1 MARVRTAAATGAVL
15 AVVAGASGWAVT
27 NGRAAAGP
35 PPVTSVAT
43 GTAEVVRTDVA
54 ERHQVAGTLSHTGDY
69 DVVAA
74 APGTLTRLPAVGA
87 VIERG
92 DAAYEVDGSPVVL
105 LYGARPA
112 WRPFAVGMTDGADV
126 RQLETGLA
134 GLGHGSGL
142 TVDRHF
148 SAATARA
155 VRRWQRAMH
164 LPVTGTVPLGQV
176 VFAPGA
182 VRIAGHDVD
191 VAEQVQPGAPVE
203 HGTGVG
209 RAVTMAVAPRDLP
222 TVQVGQRVVVTLPD
236 GTTQPGRIAT
246 VGAVA
251 EAAPTTEGGNGNGGN
266 GGPDDTG
273 PTVPVTV
280 AVTGTIRGFI
290 DQAEVQV
297 AVADRTRAGVLA
309 VPITALRAVPGGT
322 YEVVVTSG
330 GTTRH
335 VPVETGLFDE
345 TTGMA
350 EVEGPGLA
358 EGQKVEV
365 PRDGA

>member
-1 MARVRTAAATGAVL
+1 VTSRARTAAATGAVL

-27 NGRAAAGP
+27 NGRAADGP
-35 PPVTSVAT
+35 PPVASVST
-43 GTAEVVRTDVA
+43 GTADVVRTDIA
-54 ERHQVAGTLSHTGDY
+54 ERHQVAGTLGHVGAY

-74 APGTLTRLPAVGA
+74 APGTLTRLPPVTS
-87 VIERG
+87 VVERG
-92 DAAYEVDGSPVVL
+92 EAAYEVDGSPVVL

-112 WRPFAVGMTDGADV
+112 WRPFAAGMADGADV
-126 RQLETGLA
+126 RQLETGLRD
-134 GLGHGSGL
+134 LGYGAGL

-155 VRRWQRAMH
+155 VRRWQRAAR

-182 VRIAGHDVD
+182 VRIAGHDLD
-191 VAEQVQPGAPVE
+191 VAEQVQPGTLVE

-209 RAVTMAVAPRDLP
+209 RAVTIDVEPQRLP
-222 TVQVGQRVVVTLPD
+222 SVRVGQRVLVTLPD
-236 GTTQPGRIAT
+236 GTTQPGRIAA

-251 EAAPTTEGGNGNGGN
+251 EAAPDASPGN
-266 GGPDDTG
+266 GGPDDSL

-280 AVTGTIRGFI
+280 AVQGAIRGFI

-297 AVADRTRAGVLA
+297 SITDRANAGVLA
-309 VPITALRAVPGGT
+309 VPITALRALPGGR
-322 YEVVVTSG
+322 YEVVVVSG
-330 GTTRH
+330 GTSRH

-350 EVEGPGLA
+350 EVTGPGLA

>member
-1 MARVRTAAATGAVL
+1 VTARTRAAAATGAVL

-27 NGRAAAGP
+27 NGRSAAGP
-35 PPVTSVAT
+35 PPVATVST

-54 ERHQVAGTLSHTGDY
+54 ERHQVPGTLGHIGDHG
-69 DVVAA
+69 VVAT

-87 VIERG
+87 VVERG
-92 DAAYEVDGSPVVL
+92 DAAYEVDGFPVVL
-105 LYGARPA
+105 LYGTRPA

-176 VFAPGA
+176 VFAPGP
-182 VRIAGHDVD
+182 VRIAGHDLD
-191 VAEQVQPGAPVE
+191 VADQVQPGALVE
-203 HGTGVG
+203 HGTGRG

-222 TVQVGQRVVVTLPD
+222 TVRVGQQVVVTLPD
-236 GTTQPGRIAT
+236 GTTQPGRIAA

-251 EAAPTTEGGNGNGGN
+251 EAAPTTDGGNGNGPD
-266 GGPDDTG
+266 GGEA

-280 AVTGTIRGFI
+280 AVTGAIRGFI

-297 AVADRTRAGVLA
+297 AVTDRAHAGVLA
-309 VPITALRAVPGGT
+309 VPITALRALPGGT
-322 YEVVVTSG
+322 YEVVVVSG
-330 GTTRH
+330 GTSRH

-345 TTGMA
+345 TTGVA
-350 EVEGPGLA
+350 EVDGPGLA
-358 EGQKVEV
+358 EGQQVEV

>member
-1 MARVRTAAATGAVL
+1 VTARARTAAATGAVL
-15 AVVAGASGWAVT
+15 AVVAGASGWAIT
-27 NGRAAAGP
+27 SGQGAAGP

-54 ERHQVAGTLSHTGDY
+54 ERHQLGGTLGHTGDY
-69 DVVAA
+69 DVVAT

-87 VIERG
+87 VVERG

-112 WRPFAVGMTDGADV
+112 WRSFALGMTDGADV
-126 RQLETGLA
+126 RQLESGLRA
-134 GLGHGSGL
+134 LGYGSGL

-155 VRRWQRAMH
+155 VRRWQRAAH
-164 LPVTGTVPLGQV
+164 LPVTGTVPLGQI
-176 VFAPGA
+176 VFTPGA

-191 VAEQVQPGAPVE
+191 VAEQVQPGAAVE
-203 HGTGVG
+203 HGTGEG
-209 RAVTMAVAPRDLP
+209 RAVTMAVEPRQLP
-222 TVQVGQRVVVTLPD
+222 TVRVGQPVVVTLPD
-236 GTTQPGRIAT
+236 GTTQPGRIAS

-251 EAAPTTEGGNGNGGN
+251 EAAPTSDGGSGN
-266 GGPDDTG
+266 GGPDDAG

-280 AVTGTIRGFI
+280 TVAGAIRGFI

-297 AVADRTRAGVLA
+297 AIPDRTHPGVLA
-309 VPITALRAVPGGT
+309 VPITALRAVPGGR

-330 GTTRH
+330 GTSRH

-350 EVEGPGLA
+350 EVAGPGLA

>member
-1 MARVRTAAATGAVL
+1 MTSRARTAAATGAVL

-35 PPVTSVAT
+35 PPVTSVST
-43 GTAEVVRTDVA
+43 GTADVERTDVA
-54 ERHQVAGTLSHTGDY
+54 ERHQVAGTLGHIGEY
-69 DVVAA
+69 DVVAT
-74 APGTLTRLPAVGA
+74 APGTLTRLPPVGA
-87 VIERG
+87 VVERG

-112 WRPFAVGMTDGADV
+112 WRPFAAGMTDGADV
-126 RQLETGLA
+126 RQLETGLV
-134 GLGHGSGL
+134 GLGYGAGL

-155 VRRWQRAMH
+155 VRRWQRAAH

-182 VRIAGHDVD
+182 VRIAGHDLD
-191 VAEQVQPGAPVE
+191 VAEQVQPGTLVQ

-209 RAVTMAVAPRDLP
+209 RAVTMNVEPRQLP
-222 TVQVGQRVVVTLPD
+222 TVRAGQRVLVTLPD
-236 GTTQPGRIAT
+236 GTTQPGRIAA

-251 EAAPTTEGGNGNGGN
+251 EAAPAAAGGN
-266 GGPDDTG
+266 GGPDDSL

-280 AVTGTIRGFI
+280 AVQGPIRGFI

-297 AVADRTRAGVLA
+297 AITDRARAGVLA
-309 VPITALRAVPGGT
+309 VPITALRALPGGR
-322 YEVVVTSG
+322 YEVVVVSG
-330 GTTRH
+330 GTSRH

-350 EVEGPGLA
+350 EVAGPGLA